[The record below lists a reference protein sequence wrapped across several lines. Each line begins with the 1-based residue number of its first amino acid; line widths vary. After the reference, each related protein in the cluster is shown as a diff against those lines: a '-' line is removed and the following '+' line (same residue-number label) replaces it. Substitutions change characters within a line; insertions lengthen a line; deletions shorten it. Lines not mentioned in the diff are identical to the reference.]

1 MKPGTFAA
9 LAAWLA
15 TPLAWAQDPSPEQPR
30 EKPPIAS
37 ESLKTLIDKVRDKVS
52 RMEEALKA
60 SNVVL
65 VDFEAEI
72 TGKTLGEINFK
83 ALADSV
89 GAARS
94 TIREV
99 LKDADV
105 LVGRLDR
112 EVIESMAEEE
122 KLLFKDGTRD
132 LDPGKARQLTQ
143 TIRAVLE
150 VHQVLPGDS
159 LAKMSL
165 ETLAQVIDDYLS
177 PQAMEGFLDI
187 TSISSDIVRAL
198 MRYRDS
204 IRRSL
209 ETLQHLEDILSVLEN
224 KSRDLNNLL
233 AREGEAPDKS
243 SLGKVRA
250 IMKEITEN
258 RDKALSIFRKVGRK
272 VRDLRKEGQDL
283 TEDEQKT
290 LDRLRQKYLGTEK

>member
-1 MKPGTFAA
+1 MKPGMVAA
-9 LAAWLA
+9 LAALMA
-15 TPLAWAQDPSPEQPR
+15 APLARAQDPQPEQPR

-37 ESLKTLIDKVRDKVS
+37 ESLKTLIDKVRDKVT

-83 ALADSV
+83 ALADNV
-89 GAARS
+89 GSARS
-94 TIREV
+94 TIRDV

-132 LDPGKARQLTQ
+132 LDPGKAKQLTQ

-150 VHQVLPGDS
+150 VHQALPGDS

-165 ETLAQVIDDYLS
+165 ETLAQAIDDYLS

-187 TSISSDIVRAL
+187 TSISGDIVRAL

-204 IRRSL
+204 IRKSL

-243 SLGKVRA
+243 SLGKVQS
-250 IMKEITEN
+250 IMKEIAEN

-283 TEDEQKT
+283 TEDEQKN
-290 LDRLRQKYLGTEK
+290 LDRLRQKYLGAGK